1 MIVKEGVNKA
11 LIKPFLEQSQQA
23 ELIAENFLAN
33 GRPLFNEKA
42 YQILTDQGK
51 KDQAD
56 RYLYAKARTCCRP
69 WSSRAPGR
77 RRTNPSSCSTRC
89 SARARRRP

>member
-1 MIVKEGVNKA
+1 VKEGVNKA

-23 ELIAENFLAN
+23 ELIAENFLVN

-42 YQILTDQGK
+42 YKILTDQGK

-56 RYLYAKARTCCRP
+56 RYLYGKAGDVLP
-69 WSSRAPGR
+69 KVVLKGPG
-77 RRTNPSSCSTRC
+77 TSTDK
-89 SARARRRP
+89 SIKLFNDIFGGG

>member
-1 MIVKEGVNKA
+1 M
-11 LIKPFLEQSQQA
+11 
-23 ELIAENFLAN
+23 N

-56 RYLYAKARTCCRP
+56 RYLWSKAP
-69 WSSRAPGR
+69 EVLPKVVLKGPG
-77 RRTNPSSCSTRC
+77 TSTDK
-89 SARARRRP
+89 SIQLFNEVFGGG